1 MTMLCID
8 TSEATTVAI
17 VKDGRTLGGASNDS
31 ARHHAENITPL
42 VLQMIDEAGLGARVA
57 DAGLSAVVVGTGPAP
72 FTGLRAG
79 LISARVT
86 AEVAGVPVY
95 GVCSLDMIA
104 RQALDVLPP
113 DAEVIAVSDARRK
126 EIYWARY
133 RANGPDDVQRLSEP
147 DVGYAAD
154 MLAGLGQCANVVLV
168 SSGDLPAHSREALA
182 LMPTGPALTLNPA
195 VAARIVTARLARE
208 ASGESVEL
216 GTDPL
221 YLRRP
226 EIHGQPVERM

>member
-8 TSEATTVAI
+8 TSEATTVAL
-17 VKDGRTLGGASNDS
+17 VRDGETLAAASNES

-42 VLQMIDEAGLGARVA
+42 VLHVIDEAGLGTRVA
-57 DAGLSAVVVGTGPAP
+57 DAGLSAVIVGTGPAP

-113 DAEVIAVSDARRK
+113 EAEVLVVSDARRK

-133 RANGPDDVQRLSEP
+133 RANGPHDVERLSEP
-147 DVGYAAD
+147 DVGYATD
-154 MLAGLGQCANVVLV
+154 MLATLGQCAKAVLV
-168 SSGDLPAHSREALA
+168 CSGEVPAHSREALA
-182 LMPTGPALTLNPA
+182 VMPAGPALTLNPA
-195 VAARIVTARLARE
+195 VAARMVAARLARV
-208 ASGESVEL
+208 ASGENAEL
-216 GTDPL
+216 GTEPL

>member
-1 MTMLCID
+1 MTLLCID
-8 TSEATTVAI
+8 TSEATTVAL
-17 VKDGRTLGGASNDS
+17 VRDGQTLAAASNES

-42 VLQMIDEAGLGARVA
+42 VLRIIDEAGLGTRVA

-86 AEVAGVPVY
+86 AQVSGVPVY

-113 DAEVIAVSDARRK
+113 DAEIIAVSDARRK

-133 RANGPDDVQRLSEP
+133 RANGPDDVQRLSGP

-154 MLAGLGQCANVVLV
+154 MLAGLGQCAEAVLV

-182 LMPTGPALTLNPA
+182 VIPAGPALTLNPA
-195 VAARIVTARLARE
+195 VAARMVAARLLRE
-208 ASGESVEL
+208 ASGEEAEL
-216 GTDPL
+216 GTEPL